1 MVLDCDC
8 HNVKAL
14 YRRAQAYM
22 EIADLIL
29 AELDIKKAIEADPQN
44 REVKLLQKSLKQ
56 LQAESNK
63 RDAKFYANMFV
74 RVTKDSSVATK
85 KLKVEKSE
93 EEERR
98 EVAVAME
105 TEKEVDS

>member
-29 AELDIKKAIEADPQN
+29 AELTS
-44 REVKLLQKSLKQ
+44 RKLLRLTPRT
-56 LQAESNK
+56 AESNK
-63 RDAKFYANMFV
+63 RDAKIYANMFA